1 MAKMCAVDGNE
12 DENEEGLVV
21 GLGVSG
27 GTAVDV
33 LRTTPDR
40 IKNLLQLMKRTIG
53 NLIEFVL
60 SNK

>member
-40 IKNLLQLMKRTIG
+40 IKN
-53 NLIEFVL
+53 
-60 SNK
+60 